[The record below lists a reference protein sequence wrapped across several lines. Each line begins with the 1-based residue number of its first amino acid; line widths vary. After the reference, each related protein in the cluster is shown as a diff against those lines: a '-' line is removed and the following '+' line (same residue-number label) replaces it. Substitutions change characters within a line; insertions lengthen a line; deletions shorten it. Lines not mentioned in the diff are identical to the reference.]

1 MKNYEI
7 EGFRYENFLK
17 RFYKFD
23 LRLRRPHK
31 SEFIQLIE
39 LENSDHST
47 FHSKMNEIKDRLN
60 KALHIFEEMEVLK
73 TKSSSNLTP
82 VLFAM
87 VGNAKTVAHLNKFL
101 EFALNQTAD
110 YQ

>member
-23 LRLRRPHK
+23 LRIRRPHK

-39 LENSDHST
+39 LENSNDIKFEST
-47 FHSKMNEIKDRLN
+47 LHEIKERLN
-60 KALHIFEEMEVLK
+60 KALNILDEKEILK

-82 VLFAM
+82 VLF
-87 VGNAKTVAHLNKFL
+87 KLKFSVSYLATL
-101 EFALNQTAD
+101 ELLIVII
-110 YQ
+110 

>member
-47 FHSKMNEIKDRLN
+47 FDSKMNEIKDRLN
-60 KALHIFEEMEVLK
+60 KALNIFEEKEILK

-87 VGNAKTVAHLNKFL
+87 VGNAKTVGDLKKFL
-101 EFALNQTAD
+101 EFALDQTAD
-110 YQ
+110 YK